1 MNKLKAQRKEKE
13 KIELQLAIRKL
24 RDDLCDAFYIPQ
36 IAKWLDG
43 KLRKL
48 LNKR

>member
-24 RDDLCDAFYIPQ
+24 RDDLYDAFYIPQ
-36 IAKWLDG
+36 ITKWLDD

-48 LNKR
+48 LSKR